1 MIHKELASGRW
12 FELTLMEQLGNIG
25 GEISR
30 AIKWRER
37 DEKLFMGAIERALEL
52 FDLTLSDARWRGRRK
67 EIGRARELLCDT
79 VYGDNAYSTT
89 LEDLDRYFLHFAIA
103 ARNKTA

>member
-1 MIHKELASGRW
+1 MIHKELAAGRW

-25 GEISR
+25 SEISR

-37 DEKLFMGAIERALEL
+37 DERLFLGAIERALEL
-52 FDLTLSDARWRGRRK
+52 FDLTLSDPRWRGRRK
-67 EIGRARELLCDT
+67 EICRSRELLCDI
-79 VYGDNAYSTT
+79 VYGDNCYSTT
-89 LEDLDRYFLHFAIA
+89 LEDLDRHFTYFAVA